1 MFELFLTLI
10 LIVFPAL
17 AIFSFVSTLTTG
29 VYDWSK
35 NQSPPT
41 SYNKPVKSRRTR
53 TKPKTVEFVEYA
65 GHPETFEDSEQFKE
79 ILDSNNFDVR
89 DYLKKN
95 D

>member
-1 MFELFLTLI
+1 MFELFLVLF

-17 AIFSFVSTLTTG
+17 AIFSFVSTVTTG

-35 NQSPPT
+35 NQST
-41 SYNKPVKSRRTR
+41 QHKQVKPVKTR
-53 TKPKTVEFVEYA
+53 SKRVKHKAVEFVDYA
-65 GHPETFEDSEQFKE
+65 GHPESFEDSEQFKE